1 MDGGPPGNP
10 ACCKHSFFQT
20 MVDVSIAFDL
30 IDRLHPFAFYRKL
43 GHRNFRPSSAEIPT
57 ASPRSHANRSIQLP
71 WTRKLGHRNFRPSSA
86 EIPTASSRWLANRS
100 ISSLRLEIFGI
111 EIFGQAQRKAL
122 RLLLDG
128 LPLDALESC
137 PAAVMLLSRTVGR

>member
-1 MDGGPPGNP
+1 MN
-10 ACCKHSFFQT
+10 FFGA
-20 MVDVSIAFDL
+20 VGAVLADAAALRLLKLFDHQL
-30 IDRLHPFAFYRKL
+30 TLYRNL
-43 GHRNFRPSSAEIPT
+43 
-57 ASPRSHANRSIQLP
+57 
-71 WTRKLGHRNFRPSSA
+71 WHRNFRPSSA
-86 EIPTASSRWLANRS
+86 EIPTASSRWLADRS
-100 ISSLRLEIFGI
+100 ISSLRIEIFGI

>member
-1 MDGGPPGNP
+1 M
-10 ACCKHSFFQT
+10 
-20 MVDVSIAFDL
+20 L
-30 IDRLHPFAFYRKL
+30 IDQYSFL
-43 GHRNFRPSSAEIPT
+43 GLEN
-57 ASPRSHANRSIQLP
+57 
-71 WTRKLGHRNFRPSSA
+71 LG
-86 EIPTASSRWLANRS
+86 I
-100 ISSLRLEIFGI
+100 EIFGQAQRKSRRLLRDRMLIDQYSFLGLENLGI